1 MKFKKSLNNNIAL
14 AEDPEGNELIVIGT
28 GIGFKKVKGQTL
40 RREEIQK
47 TFRIGEDER
56 YQRIEQFFN
65 EIPLQVIDIADQIIK
80 LGQQYIGAR
89 INDSLLLPLS
99 DHIHYAL
106 ERLEK
111 KLEIQSPLQWEVRH
125 LYPKEFMAGQ
135 KAVALI
141 NEAFQV
147 TLPEPEASFI
157 ALHFVNA
164 QIEHGTMNQTLKV
177 TTIIN
182 QILDLLTEHFNM
194 KLEQDSMNYSRF
206 ITHLRYFIV
215 RQMNKVTLSFKD
227 EHFLF
232 DVLSERYPDSYE
244 CVRKIRDF
252 VEQEYG
258 FHISKDEMVYLIIHV
273 ERMTSRS
280 GAE

>member
-1 MKFKKSLNNNIAL
+1 MIFKKSLNNNIAL

-47 TFRIGEDER
+47 TFRIGADER

-65 EIPLQVIDIADQIIK
+65 EIPLPVIDIADQIIQ
-80 LGQQYIGAR
+80 LGHQYIGAR
-89 INDSLLLPLS
+89 INDSILLPLS

-147 TLPEPEASFI
+147 ILPESEASFI

-164 QIEHGTMNQTLKV
+164 QIEHGTMNQTLKI
-177 TTIIN
+177 TTMIN
-182 QILDLLTEHFNM
+182 QILHLMTEHFNM

-227 EHFLF
+227 EHFLY

-244 CVRKIRDF
+244 CVRKIKQF

-258 FHISKDEMVYLIIHV
+258 FHINKDEMVYLIIHV

>member
-28 GIGFKKVKGQTL
+28 GIGFKKVKGQML

-65 EIPLQVIDIADQIIK
+65 EIPLQVIDIADQIIR

-125 LYPKEFMAGQ
+125 LYPKEFMAAQ
-135 KAVALI
+135 QAVTLI

-147 TLPEPEASFI
+147 TLPESEASFI

-164 QIEHGTMNQTLKV
+164 QIDHGTMNQTLKV

-182 QILDLLTEHFNM
+182 QILHLMTEHFNM
-194 KLEQDSMNYSRF
+194 KLEQDSINYSRF

-258 FHISKDEMVYLIIHV
+258 FYISKDEMVYLIIHV